1 MPLPAAAVLPL
12 NVAGLA
18 LVQVGVPP
26 ISGLEAYFQA
36 VTLDPALTLAATNGV
51 RVQNDY

>member
-1 MPLPAAAVLPL
+1 MLDEHFRQLDRD
-12 NVAGLA
+12 GS
-18 LVQVGVPP
+18 GTIT
-26 ISGLEAYFQA
+26 ISELEAYFQA